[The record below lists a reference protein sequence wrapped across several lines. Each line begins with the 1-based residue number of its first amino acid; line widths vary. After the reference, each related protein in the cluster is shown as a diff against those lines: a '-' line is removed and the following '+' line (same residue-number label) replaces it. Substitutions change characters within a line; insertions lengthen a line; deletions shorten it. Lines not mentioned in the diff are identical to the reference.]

1 MSNGGGKTGRQL
13 EQPGTWR
20 RRKVGGGDDFARA
33 IAKIA
38 VAQVCEGEGF
48 QAFQQSALEALSDIV
63 ARYILNVGK
72 SAHYH
77 ANFSGRTECN
87 AFDVIQG
94 LEDMGSAQG
103 FAGAAD
109 VDHCLESSGVIR
121 EIVHFVN
128 GADPVM
134 FAHPIP
140 RFPVVKE
147 RVLNPSFLQ
156 RGEEPPGEH
165 IPAWLPA
172 FPDPQ
177 TYGQSPAVN
186 GRGTEPCAAKFEQER
201 ENGKG
206 EWPVLNL
213 QQQMVSNMFGKS
225 ALIDP
230 ADAKAKRVAAESN
243 PFLAAPLKI
252 VDKEVASGPP
262 PAKLFND
269 VALDNPVVENFVEK
283 EPVSALK
290 TFAPAIEAMKS
301 TCCDSK
307 EDQKKFSVNEKPTVR
322 FKIGVKNKLLGRSIG
337 LIPQKEEHKKT
348 LPWFAMEDEK
358 DDRKRRAEKIL
369 RESLENPDQLVQ
381 LICIL
386 DQENVRIASSG
397 IFKSSFEFGW
407 ERGCS
412 WSLQWQIEVFKFAGG
427 REVVRRQGRRLFK
440 LAGREGLCQSS
451 ECSNETGGNREERNE
466 KEGDK
471 DGKTKFLLFE
481 KRIS

>member
-13 EQPGTWR
+13 EQPGTWG
-20 RRKVGGGDDFARA
+20 RRKVGGGDDYARA

-38 VAQVCEGEGF
+38 VAQVCESEGF
-48 QAFQQSALEALSDIV
+48 QAFQQSALEALSDVV

-72 SAHYH
+72 SAHCH
-77 ANFSGRTECN
+77 ANLSGRTECH

-94 LEDMGSAQG
+94 LEDMGSVQG
-103 FAGAAD
+103 FAGASD

-128 GADPVM
+128 DAEPVM

-140 RFPVVKE
+140 QFPVVKE
-147 RVLNPSFLQ
+147 RVPNPSFLQ
-156 RGEEPPGEH
+156 KGEEPPGEH

-172 FPDPQ
+172 FPDLQ
-177 TYGQSPAVN
+177 TYSESPVVN
-186 GRGTEPCAAKFEQER
+186 GRGTEPRAVKFDQER

-206 EWPVLNL
+206 EWPAMNF
-213 QQQMVSNMFGKS
+213 QQQMVSNMFEKS

-230 ADAKAKRVAAESN
+230 ADAKAKRVAAEGN

-252 VDKEVASGPP
+252 EDKEVASVPP

-269 VALDNPVVENFVEK
+269 EALDNPVVENLVEN
-283 EPVSALK
+283 EPISALE

-301 TCCDSK
+301 TSCDSK
-307 EDQKKFSVNEKPTVR
+307 EDQTKFCANEKPTVR
-322 FKIGVKNKLLGRSIG
+322 FKIGIKNKLLGKSIG
-337 LIPQKEEHKKT
+337 LIPQKEEHEKT

-381 LICIL
+381 L
-386 DQENVRIASSG
+386 
-397 IFKSSFEFGW
+397 
-407 ERGCS
+407 
-412 WSLQWQIEVFKFAGG
+412 
-427 REVVRRQGRRLFK
+427 
-440 LAGREGLCQSS
+440 
-451 ECSNETGGNREERNE
+451 
-466 KEGDK
+466 
-471 DGKTKFLLFE
+471 
-481 KRIS
+481 

>member
-38 VAQVCEGEGF
+38 VAQVCESEGF
-48 QAFQQSALEALSDIV
+48 QAFQQSALDALSDV
-63 ARYILNVGK
+63 VVRYILNVGK
-72 SAHYH
+72 SAHCH
-77 ANFSGRTECN
+77 ANLSGRTESN

-94 LEDMGSAQG
+94 LEDMGSVQG
-103 FAGAAD
+103 FAGASE

-121 EIVHFVN
+121 EIFHFVN
-128 GADPVM
+128 EGEPVV

-156 RGEEPPGEH
+156 KGEEPPGDH

-177 TYGQSPAVN
+177 NSSQSPVVN
-186 GRGTEPCAAKFEQER
+186 GRGTEPRAVKFEQER

-213 QQQMVSNMFGKS
+213 KQQMVSNLFEKS
-225 ALIDP
+225 ALVDV
-230 ADAKAKRVAAESN
+230 ADTKAKRVAAEGN

-252 VDKEVASGPP
+252 EDKEIASVPP
-262 PAKLFND
+262 PAKFFND
-269 VALDNPVVENFVEK
+269 VVLDNPVVENFVQS
-283 EPVSALK
+283 EPISALE
-290 TFAPAIEAMKS
+290 TFAPAIEAMKN

-307 EDQKKFSVNEKPTVR
+307 EDQTKKFVNEKPTVR
-322 FKIGVKNKLLGRSIG
+322 FKIGIKNKLLGRSIG
-337 LIPQKEEHKKT
+337 FIPQTEEHNKT

-358 DDRKRRAEKIL
+358 DDMKRRAEKIL

-381 LICIL
+381 L
-386 DQENVRIASSG
+386 
-397 IFKSSFEFGW
+397 
-407 ERGCS
+407 
-412 WSLQWQIEVFKFAGG
+412 
-427 REVVRRQGRRLFK
+427 
-440 LAGREGLCQSS
+440 
-451 ECSNETGGNREERNE
+451 
-466 KEGDK
+466 
-471 DGKTKFLLFE
+471 
-481 KRIS
+481 

>member
-48 QAFQQSALEALSDIV
+48 QVFQQSALEALSDVV
-63 ARYILNVGK
+63 ARYILNIGK
-72 SAHYH
+72 FAHDH
-77 ANFSGRTECN
+77 ANLAGRTECHV
-87 AFDVIQG
+87 FDVLQG
-94 LEDMGSAQG
+94 LEDMGSVQG
-103 FAGAAD
+103 FAGASE
-109 VDHCLESSGVIR
+109 VDHCLGSSGVIQ

-128 GADPVM
+128 EAEPAM

-140 RFPVVKE
+140 QFPVVKE

-156 RGEEPPGEH
+156 KGEEPPGEH

-177 TYGQSPAVN
+177 IYSQSPVVN
-186 GRGTEPCAAKFEQER
+186 GRGIEPRAVKFEQER

-206 EWPVLNL
+206 LLNL
-213 QQQMVSNMFGKS
+213 QQQMVSNMFEKPTS
-225 ALIDP
+225 IDP
-230 ADAKAKRVAAESN
+230 ADAKAKRVAKEGN

-252 VDKEVASGPP
+252 EDKEVAPVPP

-269 VALDNPVVENFVEK
+269 VALDNPVVENFVEN
-283 EPVSALK
+283 EPISALE

-301 TCCDSK
+301 TSCDSK
-307 EDQKKFSVNEKPTVR
+307 EDQTKLCVNEKPTVR
-322 FKIGVKNKLLGRSIG
+322 FKIGIKNKLLGRSVG

-381 LICIL
+381 L
-386 DQENVRIASSG
+386 
-397 IFKSSFEFGW
+397 
-407 ERGCS
+407 
-412 WSLQWQIEVFKFAGG
+412 
-427 REVVRRQGRRLFK
+427 
-440 LAGREGLCQSS
+440 
-451 ECSNETGGNREERNE
+451 
-466 KEGDK
+466 
-471 DGKTKFLLFE
+471 
-481 KRIS
+481 